1 MLDGVRRGAEGRCCC
16 CCLRSVVM
24 GWRSLMKCA
33 SAPLAEPPR
42 GLGIEFHE
50 EKPEEKPVVG
60 V

>member
-1 MLDGVRRGAEGRCCC
+1 
-16 CCLRSVVM
+16 
-24 GWRSLMKCA
+24 MKCA